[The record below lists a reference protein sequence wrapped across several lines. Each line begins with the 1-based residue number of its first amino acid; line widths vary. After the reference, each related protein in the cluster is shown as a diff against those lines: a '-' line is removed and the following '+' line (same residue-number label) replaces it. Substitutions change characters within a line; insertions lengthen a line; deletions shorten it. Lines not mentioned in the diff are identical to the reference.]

1 MRHNHFSMLPEKAFS
16 PRAFGGMT
24 LEGGLFGGGGG
35 GGGGAEEP
43 PKPTRGTDPRPIS
56 PYISAGGGFQGRGAP
71 ANRITEEQFDPEY
84 YLKQNPDV
92 AADPYYGQNPFHHYQ
107 DFGFAERRKASEAQ
121 EYMPSQQPMTNPAY
135 RGLSARPDL
144 VMDAY
149 RRIAGKEA
157 DPEGF
162 KFWSDRMQQG
172 LTGQGLV
179 SGFVTSPEFQRSREF
194 ERAYTEAFRPDYKEF
209 GPSGQFY
216 QPIYQS
222 GYRNYEQPS
231 QPYRPSYAM
240 QNPFEYVSKLQELG
254 AKGAEP
260 AADKG
265 IAAANTGTK

>member
-24 LEGGLFGGGGG
+24 LEGGRSGGGGG
-35 GGGGAEEP
+35 GGEEA
-43 PKPTRGTDPRPIS
+43 PKPTRATDPRPVS
-56 PYISAGGGFQGRGAP
+56 PFTSAGGGFQGRGQAP
-71 ANRITEEQFDPEY
+71 NRLTEGEFDPEY

-92 AADPYYGQNPFHHYQ
+92 AKDPYYGQNPFHHYQ
-107 DFGFAERRKASEAQ
+107 DFGFAERRKPSATA
-121 EYMPSQQPMTNPAY
+121 EYLPSQQPMTSQAYKGLEDQGLVEAAY
-135 RGLSARPDL
+135 RNILNRQGSPTETSFLQNQMR
-144 VMDAY
+144 
-149 RRIAGKEA
+149 
-157 DPEGF
+157 
-162 KFWSDRMQQG
+162 QG

-179 SGFVTSPEFQRSREF
+179 SAMTTSPEFQRQREF

-222 GYRNYEQPS
+222 GYRDYAQPP
-231 QPYRPSYAM
+231 QAYRPSYAM

-265 IAAANTGTK
+265 IAAAGTGSK

>member
-43 PKPTRGTDPRPIS
+43 PKPTRGTDPRPIA

-71 ANRITEEQFDPEY
+71 ANRLTEDEFNAEY

-92 AADPYYGQNPFHHYQ
+92 AKDPYYGQNPFHHYQ
-107 DFGFAERRKASEAQ
+107 DFGFAERRKPSETA
-121 EYMPSQQPMTNPAY
+121 EYLPSQQPKSNIAY
-135 RGLSARPDL
+135 QGLSDQGL
-144 VMDAY
+144 VDTAY
-149 RRIAGKEA
+149 ANILGREA
-157 DPEGF
+157 DPAG
-162 KFWSDRMQQG
+162 RAYYQNQMRQG

-179 SGFVTSPEFQRSREF
+179 AAMTASPEFQRQREF